1 MLGGG
6 GWGRRVGWGGGVMY
20 NVDTLS
26 HRTKIIAKV
35 ELLGIGVCEVER
47 LGLGVCVVERLGLGV
62 CVVERLGLGECG
74 MERLNL
80 EVKNLVK
87 QFTGV

>member
-1 MLGGG
+1 
-6 GWGRRVGWGGGVMY
+6 MY

-47 LGLGVCVVERLGLGV
+47 L
-62 CVVERLGLGECG
+62 
-74 MERLNL
+74 NL
-80 EVKNLVK
+80 EVKNLEAELEGWELQNSLV
-87 QFTGV
+87 FETVTRHDCNNYYRS